1 MAPLTGAEKAAIE
14 GFTRSK
20 RGTRV
25 LRPPVASTLAAYFV
39 NNGTTLPEL
48 PTARPSDPA
57 RLESWAAEW
66 TDYAV
71 AAGIT
76 DTADKGNVGRW
87 IAEEDGAASTGLRS
101 GKVHAVADAL
111 AKKGVVLDRAH
122 EMAISAALAQA
133 DKGDLAAQCRNFEVI
148 WYIYMAQ
155 SPGEEERAEFLDN
168 GETRCCRLHPQ

>member
-25 LRPPVASTLAAYFV
+25 LRPPVASALAAYFV

-76 DTADKGNVGRW
+76 DVL
-87 IAEEDGAASTGLRS
+87 STKES
-101 GKVHAVADAL
+101 AVRL
-111 AKKGVVLDRAH
+111 AVD
-122 EMAISAALAQA
+122 AALTVLRVDQIIMSKKAGA
-133 DKGDLAAQCRNFEVI
+133 GKK
-148 WYIYMAQ
+148 
-155 SPGEEERAEFLDN
+155 
-168 GETRCCRLHPQ
+168 